1 MSSPLHVVRAGTAGP
16 PLILVH
22 GSATDASTWTIQL
35 ASPLT
40 SRYRVVAYD
49 RRGAGRSPRAPGV
62 AWHTIEEHAA
72 ELAALIAEA
81 TAAVDRAIAIAAKL
95 VADDEVNL
103 EWKEA
108 LAAGLILR
116 GDLALARGKATAA
129 LADADG
135 AVVQS
140 MVAIAK
146 SPESAVW
153 IMLVAEARFLRARAV
168 RAIASQSPTSWGSS
182 ARHVA
187 SSRVATASGRLTSS
201 DTRNP
206 VA

>member
-81 TAAVDRAIAIAAKL
+81 GAPALVASGGSIKIAPRTAA
-95 VADDEVNL
+95 
-103 EWKEA
+103 
-108 LAAGLILR
+108 G
-116 GDLALARGKATAA
+116 
-129 LADADG
+129 
-135 AVVQS
+135 
-140 MVAIAK
+140 
-146 SPESAVW
+146 
-153 IMLVAEARFLRARAV
+153 
-168 RAIASQSPTSWGSS
+168 
-182 ARHVA
+182 
-187 SSRVATASGRLTSS
+187 
-201 DTRNP
+201 
-206 VA
+206 